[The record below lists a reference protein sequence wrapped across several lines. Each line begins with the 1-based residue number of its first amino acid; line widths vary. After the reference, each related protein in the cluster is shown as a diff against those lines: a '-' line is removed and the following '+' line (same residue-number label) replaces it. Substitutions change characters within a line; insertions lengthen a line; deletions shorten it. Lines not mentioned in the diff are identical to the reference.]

1 MTLQAPHCGS
11 STLRRGLTWIAVG
24 LAAVVVCAVGLM
36 AAVDA
41 GYGRPLLI
49 RYFAARIGR
58 PVQVHGTLQTH
69 LFSFNPRIV
78 AEHVTIDNPPWVPA
92 GRAAEIGRLSIVL
105 SLPGVEHRGGIAELE
120 AQGALLYPLRDATG
134 RANWQLIDPASKPVH
149 KNSLILRSLSLP
161 NAHVVL
167 ADARRH
173 LQFVGEVSA
182 QDLTG
187 PGPVQ
192 PLRIVGAGQLNGAP
206 VSFELT
212 GDPLTTSRH
221 GSPYHFTFAE
231 TSSDSR
237 IVGRG
242 VLPEPFDYKVLD
254 ATFEATGPDL
264 KDLYFLTGVRLI
276 DTAEYHLTGNVSRRG
291 THTVFSELA
300 VKSGQSDMRGT
311 VAIEASLGSR
321 PQLDLDLQSRRLS
334 LSDLGLRA
342 AGRTSE
348 PKPPLLLSSAML
360 GPTVLVGRDAAVKFS
375 ALQVDVG
382 RLSLHNVSAHATL
395 DHSVLKVS
403 PLSAG
408 VLGGQA
414 TAHLRIDATQDTPTA
429 DVDIRIKDLQLAQ
442 LPHQDADQPP
452 VEGLMQARILITGS
466 GHSVHQV
473 AASGNG
479 TVTVEVPHGQVRE
492 SFAELTGIDL
502 RGLGLLLTKNKRE
515 VALRCAFASFKAQ
528 GGTLTV
534 QSLVAD
540 TEPVLITGEG
550 QVHLDSEALDLQI
563 RGQPKSL
570 RFFRLRAPVLLQGT
584 LAHPSVSVQ
593 RRKSV
598 LLVVDPGKAK
608 DADCAAVL
616 AGTGGAT
623 H

>member
-1 MTLQAPHCGS
+1 M
-11 STLRRGLTWIAVG
+11 AVG
-24 LAAVVVCAVGLM
+24 LAALAVCTVGLM

-41 GYGRPLLI
+41 GYGRTLLI
-49 RYFAARIGR
+49 RYFASRIGR
-58 PVQVHGTLQTH
+58 PVQVNGTLQTH

-105 SLPGVEHRGGIAELE
+105 SLPGFDHRGGIAELE
-120 AQGALLYPLRDATG
+120 AQGALLYPVRDATG
-134 RANWQLIDPASKPVH
+134 RANWQLIDPARKPVH

-182 QDLTG
+182 QDLNG

-192 PLRIVGAGQLNGAP
+192 PLRIVGAGQLNGAR
-206 VSFELT
+206 VSFELI
-212 GDPLTTSRH
+212 GDPLTTAKH

-231 TSSDSR
+231 TSSGSR

-242 VLPEPFDYKVLD
+242 VLPQPFDYKVVD
-254 ATFEATGPDL
+254 AAFEATGLDL

-291 THTVFSELA
+291 THTVFNELA
-300 VKSGQSDMRGT
+300 VKSGQSDVRGT
-311 VAIEASLGSR
+311 VAVEASFGSR
-321 PQLDLDLQSRRLS
+321 PQLDLDLHSRLLS

-360 GPTVLVGRDAAVKFS
+360 GPTVLLARDAVVKFS
-375 ALQVDVG
+375 AIQVDVG
-382 RLSLHNVSAHATL
+382 RLSLHNVSARATL

-403 PLSAG
+403 SLLAE
-408 VLGGQA
+408 VLGGKA
-414 TAHLRIDATQDTPTA
+414 SARLRIDATQETPAA
-429 DVDIRIKDLQLAQ
+429 DVDFRIKDLQLAQ
-442 LPHQDADQPP
+442 LPHKDADQPP
-452 VEGLMQARILITGS
+452 IEGLMQARVVITGS
-466 GHSVHQV
+466 GHSVHQI

-479 TVTVEVPHGQVRE
+479 MVTLEVPHGQVRE
-492 SFAELTGIDL
+492 SFAELTGLDL

-515 VALRCAFASFKAQ
+515 VPLRCAFASFKAQ
-528 GGTLTV
+528 AGTLTV

-550 QVHLDSEALDLQI
+550 QIHLDSEALDLQI

-570 RFFRLRAPVLLQGT
+570 RFFRLRAPVLVQGT
-584 LAHPSVSVQ
+584 LAHPSVGVQ
-593 RRKSV
+593 RGKSA
-598 LLVVDPGKAK
+598 LVVIDPGKAK
-608 DADCAAVL
+608 DTDCAAVL
-616 AGTGGAT
+616 AGAGGAS